1 MDEARHV
8 LDRLARIEQLEREHA
23 PASELL
29 EELRELV
36 REAERWVRAE
46 PETAGAESAVARCRD
61 ALAVETGEEGV
72 LLVR

>member
-8 LDRLARIEQLEREHA
+8 LDRLARIEQLEREQA

-29 EELRELV
+29 GELRELV

-46 PETAGAESAVARCRD
+46 PGTAGAESAVARCRD
-61 ALAVETGEEGV
+61 ALAAETGEEVV
-72 LLVR
+72 LLAR

>member
-29 EELRELV
+29 GELRELV

-61 ALAVETGEEGV
+61 ALVVETREEVV
-72 LLVR
+72 LLER

>member
-1 MDEARHV
+1 MDEARLV

>member
-1 MDEARHV
+1 MDEARLV

-46 PETAGAESAVARCRD
+46 PETAGADSAVARCRD

>member
-29 EELRELV
+29 GELRELV

-46 PETAGAESAVARCRD
+46 PETPGAESAVARCRD
-61 ALAVETGEEGV
+61 ALAAETGEEVV
-72 LLVR
+72 LLAR

>member
-29 EELRELV
+29 GELRELV
-36 REAERWVRAE
+36 REAEKWVRAE

>member
-29 EELRELV
+29 GELRELV

-46 PETAGAESAVARCRD
+46 PETAGAESALTRCRD
-61 ALAVETGEEGV
+61 ALAAETGEEVV
-72 LLVR
+72 LLAR

>member
-1 MDEARHV
+1 MDEARLV

-36 REAERWVRAE
+36 RDAERWVRAE